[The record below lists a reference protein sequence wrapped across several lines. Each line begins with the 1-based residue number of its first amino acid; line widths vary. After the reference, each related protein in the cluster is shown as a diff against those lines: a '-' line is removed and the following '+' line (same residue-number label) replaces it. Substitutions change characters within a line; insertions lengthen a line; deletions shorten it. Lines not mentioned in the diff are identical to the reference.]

1 MGRINAHEQATAIKD
16 NNNSVLYMYIDVGWG
31 GGVNVLQRRHYED
44 IAVDVVLKA
53 AKKVFEAKTW
63 NAKMVQ
69 KHRLFDRDLVCP
81 DCAKRGY
88 ASGKYDE
95 YQCED

>member
-1 MGRINAHEQATAIKD
+1 M
-16 NNNSVLYMYIDVGWG
+16 NS
-31 GGVNVLQRRHYED
+31 VNVLQRRHYED

-53 AKKVFEAKTW
+53 AKKCLVYGMVYGTW